1 MIIVFQKSSW
11 KLQKFTCKQDQRTSE
26 LSLPAIIPPP
36 PLPNTHIRKFTGPS
50 IAHVLSSMKGKNIP
64 HLFFTSIISPW
75 THALLTLGH
84 IDHYSN
90 PFHQFTHKVIQLKD
104 KIDFLEKIFW
114 CLTLKICTR
123 PLDLLIFDSHWF
135 TGLGLQISE
144 VSWSLLKKNIILLSD
159 WDIIKKKTILML

>member
-1 MIIVFQKSSW
+1 
-11 KLQKFTCKQDQRTSE
+11 
-26 LSLPAIIPPP
+26 
-36 PLPNTHIRKFTGPS
+36 
-50 IAHVLSSMKGKNIP
+50 MKGKNIP

-90 PFHQFTHKVIQLKD
+90 PFHQFTHKVPVIQLKD
-104 KIDFLEKIFW
+104 KIDFLQKIFW

-159 WDIIKKKTILML
+159 WDIIKKKNHINVVEKNWCEYINGRKLIDICYMCLNNWFGNLKQKTVTGINLHSEHLPYC

>member
-1 MIIVFQKSSW
+1 MFFKSLHENFKNLLAS
-11 KLQKFTCKQDQRTSE
+11 RTRGLVSC
-26 LSLPAIIPPP
+26 LYQLLYPPP
-36 PLPNTHIRKFTGPS
+36 PNTHIRKFTGPS

-90 PFHQFTHKVIQLKD
+90 PFHQFTHKVLQLKD
-104 KIDFLEKIFW
+104 KIDFLQKIFW

>member
-1 MIIVFQKSSW
+1 
-11 KLQKFTCKQDQRTSE
+11 
-26 LSLPAIIPPP
+26 
-36 PLPNTHIRKFTGPS
+36 
-50 IAHVLSSMKGKNIP
+50 MKGKNIP

-90 PFHQFTHKVIQLKD
+90 PSHQFTHKVIQLKD
-104 KIDFLEKIFW
+104 KIDFLQKIFW

-159 WDIIKKKTILML
+159 WDIIKKKHHINVVEKNWCEYIYKWEKINWYMLHVP